1 MVQLT
6 SPDSSVTSV
15 PQQYGAG
22 CSAWDFA
29 EGMQYYDSCTT
40 NTPPDWCKQPWCYI
54 DMCNCDKS
62 DLASST
68 YFEVTGALK
77 LGFSYETCSSPSG
90 TTSDYLQ
97 TFCSGKTTT
106 ACAASNVCKTQSSA
120 CVAKTTAE
128 IRGDLDC
135 PAGGGATESC
145 IDPNV
150 VSGCSF
156 EAINVFVLM
165 FALLIGRQS

>member
-1 MVQLT
+1 
-6 SPDSSVTSV
+6 
-15 PQQYGAG
+15 
-22 CSAWDFA
+22 
-29 EGMQYYDSCTT
+29 
-40 NTPPDWCKQPWCYI
+40 
-54 DMCNCDKS
+54 MCNCDKS